1 MAEDDKKRIPTI
13 GGKRLLAV
21 IAVLVLMGIALALD
35 SLGGSDSQIE
45 EVAVGGLI
53 TALLVALR
61 GE

>member
-1 MAEDDKKRIPTI
+1 MAEDNERRIPTI
-13 GGKRLLAV
+13 GWRRLLAV
-21 IAVLVLMGIALALD
+21 TAVLVLIGFALALD

>member
-21 IAVLVLMGIALALD
+21 IAVLILMGFALALD
-35 SLGGSDSQIE
+35 SLGESDSQIE

>member
-1 MAEDDKKRIPTI
+1 MAV
-13 GGKRLLAV
+13 L
-21 IAVLVLMGIALALD
+21 AVLVLIGAVVAVD
-35 SLGGSDSQIE
+35 SLGNGDSQIE

>member
-1 MAEDDKKRIPTI
+1 MSTGEGKSIPTI
-13 GGKRLLAV
+13 GWRRLLAV
-21 IAVLVLMGIALALD
+21 LAVLVLIGAVVAVD
-35 SLGGSDSQIE
+35 SLGNGDSQIE